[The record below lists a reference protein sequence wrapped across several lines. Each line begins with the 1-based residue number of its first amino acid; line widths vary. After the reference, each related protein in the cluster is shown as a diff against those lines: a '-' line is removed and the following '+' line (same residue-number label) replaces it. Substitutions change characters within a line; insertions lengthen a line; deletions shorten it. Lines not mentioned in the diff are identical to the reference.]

1 MLCLSSFQCR
11 RVSAVCAQVRFS
23 FIYNQF
29 PTIYGVQVE
38 SLSSCR
44 VCGVKYWHLDFQHVH
59 GVWWFYLCVQLYQVY
74 GRRTPEDVHAILTAL
89 GSHYIILEDSI
100 CRAAPRN
107 NCRLPDLIDLDNGV
121 VSTGWFSMP
130 LQLGLFTVWLCF
142 CIVCIFAYICMC
154 VCLHMYV
161 WFVTLFST

>member
-1 MLCLSSFQCR
+1 MHKCVFLLFTTG
-11 RVSAVCAQVRFS
+11 
-23 FIYNQF
+23 F
-29 PTIYGVQVE
+29 PQYIEYRS
-38 SLSSCR
+38 SLSSCC
-44 VCGVKYWHLDFQHVH
+44 VCGVKYWHLDFQHAR

-89 GSHYIILEDSI
+89 GSHYVILEDSI

-121 VSTGWFSMP
+121 VSTGCGCASA
-130 LQLGLFTVWLCF
+130 LCAF
-142 CIVCIFAYICMC
+142 LRMFVR

>member
-1 MLCLSSFQCR
+1 MLCLSPFQCK
-11 RVSAVCAQVRFS
+11 RVSVCAQVRFS
-23 FIYNQF
+23 FIYNQS
-29 PTIYGVQVE
+29 PTISGVQVQ
-38 SLSSCR
+38 SLSGCCVR
-44 VCGVKYWHLDFQHVH
+44 GVKYWCLDFQHVH
-59 GVWWFYLCVQLYQVY
+59 GVWWSYVCVQLYQVY

-121 VSTGWFSMP
+121 VSTGCGCASA
-130 LQLGLFTVWLCF
+130 LCAF
-142 CIVCIFAYICMC
+142 LRIFVCVC